1 MRLHFLF
8 WHFKSSCRG
17 IKRNLTVFV
26 KIIDKRICTDQPLQH
41 GRWVCLPF
49 SRKDG
54 TCSHFTPLL
63 LHLQIQITEFPMEK
77 TFLVFS
83 QLVCHKARAPLFAPV
98 LNFIKTGSVL
108 LTGQHK
114 WWSCC
119 RDATRPCKRGEVLRR
134 TILVTS
140 SRFSAPKQWERRCN
154 TILCVTSLFL
164 GCKWQETRPL
174 NKLSICYSYCGKQ
187 KPKYSSH
194 H

>member
-1 MRLHFLF
+1 M
-8 WHFKSSCRG
+8 
-17 IKRNLTVFV
+17 
-26 KIIDKRICTDQPLQH
+26 
-41 GRWVCLPF
+41 F
-49 SRKDG
+49 S
-54 TCSHFTPLL
+54 HLTPLL

-77 TFLVFS
+77 TSLVFS
-83 QLVCHKARAPLFAPV
+83 QLVGHKARAPLFAPV

-108 LTGQHK
+108 LTGQNK

-119 RDATRPCKRGEVLRR
+119 RDATRSCKRGKVLQR

-140 SRFSAPKQWERRCN
+140 SRFSAPNQWERRCN
-154 TILCVTSLFL
+154 TRLCVTSLFL